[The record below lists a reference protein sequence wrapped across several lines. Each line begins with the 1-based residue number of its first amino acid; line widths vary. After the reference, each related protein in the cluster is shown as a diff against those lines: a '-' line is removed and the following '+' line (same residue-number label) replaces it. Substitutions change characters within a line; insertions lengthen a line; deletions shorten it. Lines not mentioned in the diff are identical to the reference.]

1 MSTRREFITLLGG
14 AAAWPI
20 GASAQQPERARRI
33 GVLMSTGAGGSEVE
47 ARVAAFL
54 AGLQQLGWTDGRN
67 ARIETRWG
75 GGDAEQIRKHVAAL
89 VSFDPDVILA
99 VGTQTAGP
107 LLEATRIIPI
117 VFVQVADPV
126 GAGFVDSLARPA
138 GNATGF
144 ANFEY
149 GISSKWLELLKEI
162 APRLTRVAVLRD
174 PSVASGT
181 GQLGAIQ
188 SVAPSF
194 AVELISIDL
203 RGASGIERA
212 LTAFAR
218 KPTGGLI
225 VTAGNL
231 GVVHRDLILA
241 LAARHE
247 LPACFSDRIFVDQGG
262 LISYGP
268 DRIDQYRRAAGY
280 VNRVLRGERPADLP
294 VQVPTKYE
302 LAINLKT
309 AKALG
314 LTVPDKLLARA
325 DEVIE

>member
-20 GASAQQPERARRI
+20 AVSAQQPERARRI

-194 AVELISIDL
+194 AVELTSIDL

-212 LTAFAR
+212 LMVFAR

-231 GVVHRDLILA
+231 GLVHRDLILA
-241 LAARHE
+241 LAARYE

>member
-20 GASAQQPERARRI
+20 AVSAQQPERARRI

-194 AVELISIDL
+194 AVELTSIDL

-212 LTAFAR
+212 LMVFAG
-218 KPTGGLI
+218 KPSSGLI

-231 GVVHRDLILA
+231 GLVHRDLILA
-241 LAARHE
+241 LAARHK

-262 LISYGP
+262 LIPTALIESTNT
-268 DRIDQYRRAAGY
+268 AAQQGM
-280 VNRVLRGERPADLP
+280 
-294 VQVPTKYE
+294 
-302 LAINLKT
+302 
-309 AKALG
+309 
-314 LTVPDKLLARA
+314 
-325 DEVIE
+325 

>member
-20 GASAQQPERARRI
+20 AVSAQQPERARRI

-194 AVELISIDL
+194 AVELTSIDL

-212 LTAFAR
+212 LMAFAR

-231 GVVHRDLILA
+231 GLVHRDLILA

>member
-1 MSTRREFITLLGG
+1 MIGRRDFITLLGG
-14 AAAWPI
+14 AAAWPL
-20 GASAQQPERARRI
+20 ASSAQQRERARRI

-54 AGLQQLGWTDGRN
+54 GGLQQLGWTDGRN

-89 VSFDPDVILA
+89 VAFEPDVILA

-126 GAGFVDSLARPA
+126 GAGFVESLARPA

-194 AVELISIDL
+194 GVELTSIDL

-218 KPTGGLI
+218 NPTGGLI

-231 GVVHRDLILA
+231 GLVHRDLILA

-247 LPACFSDRIFVDQGG
+247 LPACFSDRVFVD
-262 LISYGP
+262 
-268 DRIDQYRRAAGY
+268 
-280 VNRVLRGERPADLP
+280 RGA
-294 VQVPTKYE
+294 
-302 LAINLKT
+302 
-309 AKALG
+309 
-314 LTVPDKLLARA
+314 
-325 DEVIE
+325 

>member
-20 GASAQQPERARRI
+20 AVSAQQPERARRI

-194 AVELISIDL
+194 AVELTSIDL

-212 LTAFAR
+212 LMVFAR

-231 GVVHRDLILA
+231 GLVHRDLILA